1 MLHVYKVLA
10 FWAIKAGHM
19 VHDGAQSPEKKLVL
33 VAGLPRFFKVSH
45 TRIFQGIL
53 AEPNISRSFD
63 AFELEQEWLLTPR
76 SSALQC
82 ELCLCQAPRTEY
94 TSTL

>member
-1 MLHVYKVLA
+1 
-10 FWAIKAGHM
+10 M

-63 AFELEQEWLLTPR
+63 AFELEQE
-76 SSALQC
+76 
-82 ELCLCQAPRTEY
+82 
-94 TSTL
+94 